1 MAADDGGE
9 KTEQPTARRLTEAR
23 QNGQI
28 PKSTDLTAAV
38 AMVGGL
44 LLLKALGDGMLET
57 MLALTRDIGDVTT
70 ISTGQIPAWMAR
82 TGRAVMEML
91 LPFLLLLLL
100 IALVGSYVQ
109 SGLVMSWKKLKPDL
123 ANLSPAKGIKR
134 IFSKDAATRTG
145 MGLVKMAVVGAVAWI
160 TIAPRVGQLV
170 AAAGVSVLGI
180 FHLGATLIA
189 TLAFRL
195 ALVLL
200 LLGIIDYIYHR
211 WSLNQQLK
219 MTKQEVR
226 DEMKRMEGD
235 PLVKQRRRRVQAKLA
250 MQRIRMDVPKADVV
264 VTNPTEFAVALR
276 YDEATMAAPRVLAKG
291 QDLLALHIRQVAQ
304 QHGVP
309 IVQRPPLARA
319 LYAACEPGDE
329 VPATYYRAVAEVLA
343 YVYQLARAGRAAG

>member
-1 MAADDGGE
+1 
-9 KTEQPTARRLTEAR
+9 
-23 QNGQI
+23 
-28 PKSTDLTAAV
+28 
-38 AMVGGL
+38 
-44 LLLKALGDGMLET
+44 
-57 MLALTRDIGDVTT
+57 MLALTRDLGETPA
-70 ISTGQIPAWMAR
+70 ISTSQLPTWIYR
-82 TGRAVMEML
+82 TGLVVSQML
-91 LPFLLLLLL
+91 LPFLLLLLV

-123 ANLSPAKGIKR
+123 SNLSPAKGLKR
-134 IFSKDAATRTG
+134 IFSKDSLTRTG
-145 MGLVKMAVVGAVAWI
+145 MGLIKMTLVAAVAWV
-160 TIAPRVGQLV
+160 TIAPRVGALV
-170 AAAGVSVLGI
+170 AAGMAPVGGV
-180 FHLGATLIA
+180 FHFGANLIG
-189 TLAFRL
+189 TLALRL

-200 LLGIIDYIYHR
+200 LLGLIDYLYHR
-211 WSLNQQLK
+211 WSLNQTLK

-250 MQRIRMDVPKADVV
+250 MQRIGLDVPRADVV

-276 YDEATMAAPRVLAKG
+276 YDEATMSAPRVLAKG
-291 QDLLALHIRQVAQ
+291 QDLLALHIRQIAR